1 MRASLDKQHG
11 ALLLCD
17 VCVGRGRSDRPEIQW
32 YADWYA
38 SRAGSRVVP
47 HAGARFMPDWSNQQY
62 LCVVPCRDAYDHHW
76 LRSADCSTLGDM
88 FAALSKEHSADAI
101 YDFYLSRFQ
110 VARKVSHTARRPVAL
125 QY

>member
-1 MRASLDKQHG
+1 ME
-11 ALLLCD
+11 C
-17 VCVGRGRSDRPEIQW
+17 GRSDRPEIQF

-38 SRAGSRVVP
+38 TRAGSYTVQ

-76 LRSADCSTLGDM
+76 LRSTDCSTLGDM
-88 FAALSKEHSADAI
+88 FAALGKEHSADAI